1 MSIRKICRL
10 GLAVVPGLLVAWGI
24 AQAEEPQN
32 ILDEMNDELVAMG
45 AEVRISKV
53 EYVTTGENFQSGRTI
68 LVSDR
73 GDKQFDE
80 DFVPGDPRR
89 GFRTD
94 ITWVIDAVDSATFT
108 VVTPANQRAAIRR
121 AMGTWD
127 SVSCSDIPLT
137 DLGDVG
143 DVGALQFLFGFGGSF
158 AGLIGFP
165 APADVIHAG
174 FLPGSFFDLLVPGG
188 GGFIIGLT
196 VTFTWDFPLVV
207 DPLANADIDGNGKTD
222 VAFRETYYNNAFPWG
237 IDTNFPIDIESI
249 VLHETGHGLSQAH
262 FGDVFVD
269 AGAETLHFAP
279 RAVMNAAYSG
289 VQQELTGTDDGGHCS
304 NWANWPEN

>member
-108 VVTPANQRAAIRR
+108 LVTPANQRAAIRR

-143 DVGALQFLFGFGGSF
+143 DVGALQFLLGFGGSI

-165 APADVIHAG
+165 APMRQTSAWPEMLAFVLFILG
-174 FLPGSFFDLLVPGG
+174 GLSGLVFLGILLTASDGTTSVPG
-188 GGFIIGLT
+188 
-196 VTFTWDFPLVV
+196 
-207 DPLANADIDGNGKTD
+207 A
-222 VAFRETYYNNAFPWG
+222 
-237 IDTNFPIDIESI
+237 
-249 VLHETGHGLSQAH
+249 
-262 FGDVFVD
+262 
-269 AGAETLHFAP
+269 
-279 RAVMNAAYSG
+279 AVI
-289 VQQELTGTDDGGHCS
+289 
-304 NWANWPEN
+304 